1 MNFLQKLQVIWQNVS
16 FIQRFM
22 LISIIVTVVIVG
34 VLLVQWARRPD
45 MRVLYSGLDPE
56 EAAKITEKIS
66 DKDIKYKLSA
76 GGTTVW
82 APKEHISQLRL
93 DMAKDGLPE
102 GGQKG
107 FGLFDEQGIGIS
119 PFVQNVNFKRAL
131 QDELAKSIQMIDGV
145 RYARV
150 HIVSPEQ
157 SLFSSQSAKT
167 SASIMLRLN
176 PGYRLSSLNI
186 AAITHLVAG
195 SVEGLKS
202 ENVTVADS
210 KGHLFT
216 SETDQAG
223 GGAGTVADYR
233 ERIEFNLARKA
244 EEMLTMALGPGR
256 AIVKVSAQIDMT
268 SINTIT
274 ETPLKGMAK
283 KEESSTTKITTASA
297 YTDGDTVTP
306 GPGEDNATEKVEYQ
320 LGKTIE
326 TKVILPGEIQ
336 SLSVAVFVDLS
347 PAIAAD
353 ANEAEIA
360 AAKPIMEK
368 QEVEAIIKNAL
379 GLKDTDS
386 IEVVQAS
393 FYRPAEL
400 VSEEELAGGLD
411 FVAIAGQASLGI
423 MAVCA
428 LFVLKIFSGA
438 KKKSVESAGQLASGA
453 GTAGLLAEGG
463 ASESSVLR
471 NQIASALKADP
482 DKVRQLFGS
491 WMKE

>member
-1 MNFLQKLQVIWQNVS
+1 MNFFQKLQVIWQNVS
-16 FIQRFM
+16 FIQRFV
-22 LISIIVTVVIVG
+22 LVSIFATVIIVG
-34 VLLVQWARRPD
+34 FLLVQWAGRPD
-45 MRVLYSGLDPE
+45 FSVLYSELDPG
-56 EAAKITEKIS
+56 EASKITEKIS
-66 DKDIKYKLSA
+66 DKGIAYKLTA

-82 APKEHISQLRL
+82 APKEHISQLHIDL
-93 DMAKDGLPE
+93 AKEGLPE

-107 FGLFDEQGIGIS
+107 FKLFDDQSIGIS

-145 RYARV
+145 RHARIL
-150 HIVSPEQ
+150 IVSPEQ
-157 SLFSSQSAKT
+157 TLFRSQNSKT
-167 SASIMLRLN
+167 SASVMLRLN

-186 AAITHLVAG
+186 AAITHLVAS

-202 ENVTVADS
+202 ENVTVTDS
-210 KGHLFT
+210 KGTLLT
-216 SETDQAG
+216 SKSDQAG

-244 EEMLTMALGPGR
+244 EDMLTMALGPGR
-256 AIVKVSAQIDMT
+256 AIVKVSAEIDMT

-283 KEESSTTKITTASA
+283 KEESTTSKKTTAPA
-297 YTDGDTVTP
+297 YTEGDAGP

-326 TKVILPGEIQ
+326 TKVVLPGEII

-347 PAIAAD
+347 PAIPAD
-353 ANEAEIA
+353 ANEAVIA
-360 AAKPIMEK
+360 AAKAAKPVMDEA
-368 QEVEAIIKNAL
+368 QVEAIIKNAL
-379 GLKDTDS
+379 GLKEIDS

-393 FYRPAEL
+393 FNRPAGV

-411 FVAIAGQASLGI
+411 FVALAGQASLGVA
-423 MAVCA
+423 AVCM
-428 LFVLKIFSGA
+428 LLIFKMFSGA
-438 KKKSVESAGQLASGA
+438 KKKSAGQLAAGA
-453 GTAGLLAEGG
+453 GTAGLADEGKP
-463 ASESSVLR
+463 SESLVLR
-471 NQIASALKADP
+471 NQIADALKADP